1 MAEVRDHL
9 RALKILDRVRLNPLV
24 PPRPNTEPHFAT
36 SDPRRPALEDS
47 PSPLRA
53 EYWRL
58 ALTQYPTNLGD
69 ILADII
75 THGALLGYTG
85 PDVLILSSNLSS
97 AHDAPEVLDNQL
109 DEDLRLG
116 RVCAATPTQPFISS
130 PLGLVPKSDNTLRR
144 IHHLSFPSGRS
155 VNDNIPA
162 DNATLRYTAV
172 TDIFEAVRQA
182 GRGEF

>member
-1 MAEVRDHL
+1 MRRHECSKCGNKSHGEKDCKRYATAEVRDHP
-9 RALKILDRVRLNPLV
+9 RAFQNLDRIRLNSSV

-36 SDPRRPALEDS
+36 SDPRQPALEDS
-47 PSPLRA
+47 PFPLRA
-53 EYWRL
+53 ECWRS

-85 PDVLILSSNLSS
+85 PDVLILSNNLSS

-116 RVCAATPTQPFISS
+116 RV
-130 PLGLVPKSDNTLRR
+130 
-144 IHHLSFPSGRS
+144 
-155 VNDNIPA
+155 
-162 DNATLRYTAV
+162 
-172 TDIFEAVRQA
+172 
-182 GRGEF
+182 